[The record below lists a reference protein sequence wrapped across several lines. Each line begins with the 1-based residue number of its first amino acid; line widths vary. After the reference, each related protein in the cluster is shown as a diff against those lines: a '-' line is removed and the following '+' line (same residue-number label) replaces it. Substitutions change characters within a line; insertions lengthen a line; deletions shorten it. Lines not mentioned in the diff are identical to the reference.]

1 MDNSK
6 KDKKQ
11 KSKKEVEILD
21 KKKQKLQ
28 KKESFREKK
37 IKPSNLNL
45 WVHYSVTPILYHN
58 NSTLLSKII
67 TSIYTSYIFHHS
79 TCISFLH

>member
-6 KDKKQ
+6 KYKKQ

-28 KKESFREKK
+28 KKESFRDKK
-37 IKPSNLNL
+37 IKPSNLK
-45 WVHYSVTPILYHN
+45 VSP
-58 NSTLLSKII
+58 
-67 TSIYTSYIFHHS
+67 
-79 TCISFLH
+79 

>member
-28 KKESFREKK
+28 KKESFREKCR
-37 IKPSNLNL
+37 
-45 WVHYSVTPILYHN
+45 SVCF
-58 NSTLLSKII
+58 
-67 TSIYTSYIFHHS
+67 SIRYNKKNF
-79 TCISFLH
+79 F

>member
-37 IKPSNLNL
+37 IKLSNLKVNPEIKSPE
-45 WVHYSVTPILYHN
+45 VHENKILIYARHVSKKIRNYST
-58 NSTLLSKII
+58 
-67 TSIYTSYIFHHS
+67 
-79 TCISFLH
+79 